1 MIRAEQISFR
11 YAERRKPALSELSF
25 SVRRGESVL
34 VLGPSGSGKSTLTL
48 CLDGLIPHVVE
59 GELSGTVVVDRLAT
73 HEHPVHELAQRV
85 GVVFQDPEAQF
96 CTLTVEDEVAFGLE
110 NVLTAPDLIE
120 AKIDEALGVVGLAGF
135 RGRRLDSLSGG
146 EKQRVALAS
155 VLAMGPEILV
165 LDEPSA
171 NLDPAG
177 TRELFAFL
185 RRLAQETEHTMVIIE
200 HKLDEIIEWID
211 SVLVLDQSGGALF
224 RGSPRDAFFE
234 AARSLDDAGV
244 WQPRIS
250 ALAHALRTAGWAVAG
265 EPLTVEEA
273 ATALEETWG
282 LLPRLRSRPS
292 LAASVASAI
301 PADTRRTDEPHAV
314 MSVRDLSFSY
324 PKGRQAL
331 QDVSFDLGS
340 GEILAIVGANGA
352 GKSTLASLLSGVLR
366 PPRGTVFLRGQDIR
380 ELKDAYLSANVGHV
394 FQNPEHQFVTDT
406 VRGEL
411 VYSLCPSKRDR
422 LTIAD
427 ESLVEAALS
436 RFDLKRLEQANPF
449 SLSQGQK
456 RRLSVAAMLV
466 RAQSILFL
474 DEPTFGQDQA
484 QTAKLM
490 GMLQE
495 LWSEGRSIVI
505 ITHDM
510 DLVAEYAHR
519 LLVLQEGKLRF
530 LGAPRDFFARDDM
543 VAETGLG
550 RPALAGLSSLLA
562 LRHDTHPGLLTVE
575 DYLSA
580 VGTPEL
586 EHECHG
592 DVMAVHQGGCGE

>member
-1 MIRAEQISFR
+1 LIRAQQISFR
-11 YAERRKPALSELSF
+11 YADRRKPALSELSF
-25 SVRRGESVL
+25 SVRRGESML

-59 GELSGTVVVDRLAT
+59 GEFSGTLIVDRLAT
-73 HEHPVHELAQRV
+73 HEHPVHELARRV
-85 GVVFQDPEAQF
+85 GLVFQDPEAQF

-110 NVLTAPDLIE
+110 NVLTSPDLIE
-120 AKIDEALGVVGLAGF
+120 AKIDEALDLVGLVGF
-135 RGRRLDSLSGG
+135 RGRRLESLSGG

-155 VLAMGPEILV
+155 VLALGSEILV

-171 NLDPAG
+171 NLDPVG

-185 RRLAQETEHTMVIIE
+185 RRLTRAREHTVVIIE

-234 AARSLDDAGV
+234 AAASLDDAGV

-250 ALAHALRTAGWAVAG
+250 ALVRALRRAGWAVAG

-273 ATALEETWG
+273 ATALEGTRG
-282 LLPRLRSRPS
+282 LLPRLRPS
-292 LAASVASAI
+292 VTSEARHA
-301 PADTRRTDEPHAV
+301 RRTDEPNAV
-314 MSVRDLSFSY
+314 MSVRGLSFSY
-324 PKGRQAL
+324 PTGRQAL
-331 QDVSFDLGS
+331 QDVSFDLGC

-380 ELKDAYLSANVGHV
+380 DLKNAYLSANVGHV

-411 VYSLCPSKRDR
+411 LYSLCPAKRDR
-422 LTIAD
+422 LTTED
-427 ESLVEAALS
+427 ESLLEATLS
-436 RFDLKRLEQANPF
+436 RFQLKRLEEANPF

-495 LWSEGRSIVI
+495 LWREGRSIVI

-510 DLVAEYAHR
+510 DLVADYAHR
-519 LLVLQEGKLRF
+519 LLVLREGELRF
-530 LGAPRDFFARDDM
+530 LGAPRDFFARDDI
-543 VAETGLG
+543 VAEAGLG
-550 RPALAGLSSLLA
+550 RPALADLSSLLA
-562 LRHDTHPGLLTVE
+562 VRHHTHPGLLTVA
-575 DYLSA
+575 DFLSA
-580 VGTPEL
+580 AGTPDL
-586 EHECHG
+586 KHG
-592 DVMAVHQGGCGE
+592 CRSDVVAAPSGGCRE

>member
-1 MIRAEQISFR
+1 M
-11 YAERRKPALSELSF
+11 
-25 SVRRGESVL
+25 L

-59 GELSGTVVVDRLAT
+59 GELSGTVVVDGLAT

-85 GVVFQDPEAQF
+85 GIVFQDPEAQF

-110 NVLTAPDLIE
+110 NLLTSPDIIE
-120 AKIDEALGVVGLAGF
+120 AKIDEALGVVGLAAF
-135 RGRRLDSLSGG
+135 RGRRLDTLSGG

-177 TRELFAFL
+177 ARELFAFL
-185 RRLAQETEHTMVIIE
+185 GRLAREREHTIVIIE

-224 RGSPRDAFFE
+224 RGSPRDAFF
-234 AARSLDDAGV
+234 AAAGSLDDAGV

-250 ALAHALRTAGWAVAG
+250 TLAHALRTAGWAVAG

-273 ATALEETWG
+273 ATAVEETWG

-292 LAASVASAI
+292 LVSAI
-301 PADTRRTDEPHAV
+301 PADTRRTDEPEAV

-324 PKGRQAL
+324 PNGRQAL
-331 QDVSFDLGS
+331 QDISFDLGS
-340 GEILAIVGANGA
+340 GAILAIVGANGA

-366 PPRGTVFLRGQDIR
+366 PPRATVFLRGEDIR
-380 ELKDAYLSANVGHV
+380 DLKDAELSANVGLV

-422 LTIAD
+422 LTMED
-427 ESLVEAALS
+427 ESLVEATLS
-436 RFDLKRLEQANPF
+436 RFDLKRLERANPF

-466 RAQSILFL
+466 RAQSVLFL

-490 GMLQE
+490 GMLRA
-495 LWSEGRSIVI
+495 LWCEGRSIVI
-505 ITHDM
+505 VTHDM
-510 DLVAEYAHR
+510 DLVAKYAHR
-519 LLVLQEGKLRF
+519 LLVLQEGNLRF
-530 LGAPRDFFARDDM
+530 LGAPRDFFARDDI

-550 RPALAGLSSLLA
+550 RPGLAGLSSLLA
-562 LRHDTHPGLLTVE
+562 LRHHTYPGLLTVE

-580 VGTPEL
+580 VGAPDV
-586 EHECHG
+586 EHGRHSR
-592 DVMAVHQGGCGE
+592 VAAVHQEGSGE

>member
-1 MIRAEQISFR
+1 MIHAEQISFR
-11 YAERRKPALSELSF
+11 YAGRRKPALSGLSF
-25 SVRRGESVL
+25 SVRSGESVL

-48 CLDGLIPHVVE
+48 CLDGLIPHVIE
-59 GELSGTVVVDRLAT
+59 GELSGTVVVDGLAT
-73 HEHPVHELAQRV
+73 HEHPVHELARRV
-85 GVVFQDPEAQF
+85 GLVFQDPEAQF
-96 CTLTVEDEVAFGLE
+96 CTLMVEDEVAFGLE
-110 NVLTAPDLIE
+110 NILTSPDLIE

-177 TRELFAFL
+177 TRGLFAFL
-185 RRLAQETEHTMVIIE
+185 RRLAREREHSIVIIE
-200 HKLDEIIEWID
+200 HKLDEISEWVD

-224 RGSPRDAFFE
+224 RGSPRDAFF
-234 AARSLDDAGV
+234 AAAGSLDDAGV

-250 ALAHALRTAGWAVAG
+250 ALVHALRTAGWEVAG

-273 ATALEETWG
+273 ATAVEETRG
-282 LLPRLRSRPS
+282 LLPRLRRRPS
-292 LAASVASAI
+292 PTASTASAI
-301 PADTRRTDEPHAV
+301 PADTRRTDESEVV

-324 PKGRQAL
+324 PDGRQAL
-331 QDVSFDLGS
+331 QDISFNVGS
-340 GEILAIVGANGA
+340 GAILAIVGANGA

-366 PPRGTVFLRGQDIR
+366 PPRATVFLRGLDIR
-380 ELKDAYLSANVGHV
+380 DLKDAYLSANVGYV

-411 VYSLCPSKRDR
+411 VYSLCPSKHSR
-422 LTIAD
+422 LTIED
-427 ESLVEAALS
+427 ESLVEATLF

-490 GMLQE
+490 GMLQAVRC
-495 LWSEGRSIVI
+495 EGRSIVI

-510 DLVAEYAHR
+510 DLVAEYAQS
-519 LLVLQEGKLRF
+519 LLVLQEGELRF
-530 LGAPRDFFARDDM
+530 LGAPRDFFARDDV

-562 LRHDTHPGLLTVE
+562 LRHHTCPGLLTIE

-580 VGTPEL
+580 VGAPDVG
-586 EHECHG
+586 HG
-592 DVMAVHQGGCGE
+592 RHSRAVAVHRGGCGE